1 MLGGSGREHT
11 PLGLSGSTISFP
23 GRSRLVPGEAGLT
36 AYAQLVLYG
45 CMGGGLA
52 SSDTPLGAPGCVL
65 CLGCPP
71 GCLSHDPVCLLCSV
85 GMGRGKRVLWIEMY
99 RPSTWARRQ
108 RDSDRRQR
116 DSEAPGVQLTDL
128 SDARRRAA

>member
-52 SSDTPLGAPGCVL
+52 SSDTPLGAPAVCIV
-65 CLGCPP
+65 P
-71 GCLSHDPVCLLCSV
+71 GLPTRLPFS
-85 GMGRGKRVLWIEMY
+85 
-99 RPSTWARRQ
+99 
-108 RDSDRRQR
+108 
-116 DSEAPGVQLTDL
+116 
-128 SDARRRAA
+128 

>member
-52 SSDTPLGAPGCVL
+52 SSDTPLGAPGCAL

-85 GMGRGKRVLWIEMY
+85 GMGRGKRVLWIEQLALG
-99 RPSTWARRQ
+99 WAGQ
-108 RDSDRRQR
+108 GASG
-116 DSEAPGVQLTDL
+116 EGLTT
-128 SDARRRAA
+128 

>member
-45 CMGGGLA
+45 CTVALLA
-52 SSDTPLGAPGCVL
+52 
-65 CLGCPP
+65 
-71 GCLSHDPVCLLCSV
+71 
-85 GMGRGKRVLWIEMY
+85 RVFESNTLYSNADMNY
-99 RPSTWARRQ
+99 F
-108 RDSDRRQR
+108 
-116 DSEAPGVQLTDL
+116 
-128 SDARRRAA
+128 